1 MRLRNPID
9 LDLSLRSE
17 DFRTL
22 DFWIYRGLRFLLLPL
37 GKFRQASVA
46 AHLHWIFR
54 HLSIA
59 TSSHYFGV
67 EFLNA
72 RSAIVQG
79 GLIQRHIKSSDFV
92 VDVAC
97 GSARYIPILDNL
109 GVKKYLGI
117 DSSSIHINRNTEIF
131 PEWQFKLS
139 DVMDEEVI
147 PSCDIIIASHFLEHL
162 ESPELF
168 LSQIRNSCKKI
179 LIEVPDFFADPINL
193 VSLSVG
199 APWWTDPDHEREYS
213 ESAMEELLNRC
224 GFKVID
230 KAISGAT
237 LGVVAIPIQEIQ
249 IKRARRDSN
258 PKPSD
263 P

>member
-1 MRLRNPID
+1 MRL
-9 LDLSLRSE
+9 LDPKEANLSLTPE
-17 DFRTL
+17 HFRIL
-22 DFWIYRGLRFLLLPL
+22 DFWIYRGLRLLLFPF
-37 GKFRQASVA
+37 GKFLSAKVA

-59 TSSHYFGV
+59 TSAHYFGI

-72 RSAIVQG
+72 RSAIFQG
-79 GLIQRHIKSSDFV
+79 ELIQRHIKSSDFV

-117 DSSSIHINRNTEIF
+117 DSSYIHINRNTQIF
-131 PEWQFKLS
+131 PGWQFKLS

-168 LSQIRNSCKKI
+168 LNQIRNYCKKI

-199 APWWTDPDHEREYS
+199 APWWTDRDHKREYS
-213 ESAMEELLNRC
+213 ESAMKELLNRC
-224 GFKVID
+224 GFQVID
-230 KAISGAT
+230 MAKSGAT
-237 LGVVAIPIQEIQ
+237 LGVVAIPIQEI
-249 IKRARRDSN
+249 
-258 PKPSD
+258 
-263 P
+263 